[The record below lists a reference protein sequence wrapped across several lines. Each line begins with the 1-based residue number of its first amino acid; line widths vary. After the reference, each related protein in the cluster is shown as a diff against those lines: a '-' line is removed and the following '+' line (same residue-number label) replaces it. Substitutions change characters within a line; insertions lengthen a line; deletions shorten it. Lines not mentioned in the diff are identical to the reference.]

1 MQLYQ
6 FGLEYFMSVAP
17 LSAPPAD
24 FLKLLAHDLRW
35 NLVVAL
41 ARSDH
46 RVHELVRLLDQ
57 PMNLVSYHLKQLRDQ
72 QLVTE
77 RRSSADG
84 RDIYYR
90 LDLDLLRTRYLA
102 AGAALHPAL
111 TTHDSANVDT
121 PDAQPH
127 LTARVLF
134 LCTHNSAR
142 SQMAEGILRH
152 LSDGRVAAFS
162 AGSQPTH
169 VHPDAVRAMATIG
182 IDISRQQS
190 KHLDT
195 FAGQSFDYIITVCDR
210 VREACPLFP
219 NDPERIHWS
228 FADPAA
234 LDDVEARERAFQQI
248 TQQLVTRTHHLLT
261 LVEQQQ
267 RGNQ

>member
-1 MQLYQ
+1 
-6 FGLEYFMSVAP
+6 MSAAS
-17 LSAPPAD
+17 LFSQPPD

-35 NLVVAL
+35 GLVSAL

-46 RVHELVRLLDQ
+46 RVNELVRLLDQ

-84 RDIYYR
+84 RDVYYS

-102 AGAALHPAL
+102 AGAALHPVL
-111 TTHDSANVDT
+111 RTSDSATLEET
-121 PDAQPH
+121 PAPQVRPS
-127 LTARVLF
+127 ARVLF

-152 LSDGRVAAFS
+152 LGGGRVAGFS
-162 AGSQPTH
+162 AGSQPAE

-182 IDISRQQS
+182 IDISQQQS

-195 FAGQSFDYIITVCDR
+195 FVDQSFDYIITVCDR
-210 VREACPLFP
+210 VREVCPLFP

-234 LDDVEARERAFQQI
+234 LDDVGARERAFQQ
-248 TQQLVTRTHHLLT
+248 TAQQLVTRTRHLLT
-261 LVEQQQ
+261 LIERQQ
-267 RGNQ
+267 RGNP